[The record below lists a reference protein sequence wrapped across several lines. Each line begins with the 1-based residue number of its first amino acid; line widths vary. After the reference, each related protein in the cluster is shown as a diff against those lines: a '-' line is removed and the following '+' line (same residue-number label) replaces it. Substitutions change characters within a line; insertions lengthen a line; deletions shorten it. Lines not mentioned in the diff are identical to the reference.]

1 MKLVYEDARPDR
13 LDWREL
19 FGLELD
25 VPHCLSVE
33 WLLDRAEQGEWSGLW
48 W

>member
-1 MKLVYEDARPDR
+1 MKLVCENARLNR

-19 FGLELD
+19 FGFEWD
-25 VPHCLSVE
+25 VPHYLNVE
-33 WLLDRAEQGEWSGLW
+33 WMLDRAEQGEWSGLW